1 MVREASIRFLRILL
15 QTLSVTL
22 AFCVLIQAPARG
34 QTDESTKPERKTQ
47 AKKPA
52 REQDAPVPAPKFMIK
67 PLDDGGFRFTLDP
80 ESAEGKRV
88 IDRLRRRGVTDIPET
103 VNVVVYPPP
112 LTPCSI
118 PLKRLPVQAEEP
130 VRPDHPPEQDPKI
143 RKLPMI
149 APPCDE

>member
-1 MVREASIRFLRILL
+1 MRFLRIVL

-34 QTDESTKPERKTQ
+34 QADESTKPERKTP
-47 AKKPA
+47 AKKTEG
-52 REQDAPVPAPKFMIK
+52 EQDRPVPTPKYLVE
-67 PLDDGGFRFTLDP
+67 PLSKGGFRFTLDP
-80 ESAEGKRV
+80 ESTEGKRL
-88 IDRLRRRGVTDIPET
+88 IDRLRKRGVTDLPET
-103 VNVVVYPPP
+103 LNVVVYPPP

-118 PLKRLPVQAEEP
+118 PLKRLPVQAQEP

>member
-1 MVREASIRFLRILL
+1 MVRETPMRFLRVVFQMLP
-15 QTLSVTL
+15 VPL
-22 AFCVLIQAPARG
+22 AFCVLIQVPGLG
-34 QTDESTKPERKTQ
+34 QTDQSTKPERKT
-47 AKKPA
+47 PA
-52 REQDAPVPAPKFMIK
+52 TKAESESERPVPALK
-67 PLDDGGFRFTLDP
+67 PLIEPLGDGGFRLAFDL
-80 ESAEGKRV
+80 ESAAGKRL

-103 VNVVVYPPP
+103 INVVVYPPP
-112 LTPCSI
+112 LSPCSI